1 MLIDWWSWNTE
12 YKHNKNKTWGNLRT
26 TDIKYTKGRTS
37 PDEMEMFYMLS
48 HSDVSQSLQLWR
60 TVTHQA
66 PLSMGFSRQEYWSG
80 LPFPPPRTFLIQE
93 SNPCLLYLLHW
104 QAHFLP
110 LSHLGSSERVC
121 SLYHLGLTSLR
132 HFSGTMRVQ
141 GRISQGK
148 QKEIKKRKIA
158 QDPNLWVGST

>member
-37 PDEMEMFYMLS
+37 PDEMEMFYVLS
-48 HSDVSQSLQLWR
+48 HSVVSQSLQLWW

-80 LPFPPPRTFLIQE
+80 LPFPPPRTFLIQDLNFV
-93 SNPCLLYLLHW
+93 SCI
-104 QAHFLP
+104 
-110 LSHLGSSERVC
+110 SSTGKHI
-121 SLYHLGLTSLR
+121 LYHWATLEARRGFVPCIIWDWLLWGISLEPWEFR
-132 HFSGTMRVQ
+132 EGFHK
-141 GRISQGK
+141 GK
-148 QKEIKKRKIA
+148 KTG
-158 QDPNLWVGST
+158 N

>member
-80 LPFPPPRTFLIQE
+80 LPFPSPGIFLTQG
-93 SNPCLLYLLHW
+93 SNLHLLWLLHYRQILYHWAIREVIYIWLYHAVIEKFFDICISVNFFLLCNLLYFFIHGKLYII
-104 QAHFLP
+104 QNLP
-110 LSHLGSSERVC
+110 FEPC
-121 SLYHLGLTSLR
+121 
-132 HFSGTMRVQ
+132 
-141 GRISQGK
+141 
-148 QKEIKKRKIA
+148 
-158 QDPNLWVGST
+158 